1 MAEETFAQQQVTEPE
16 LSESD
21 RIRKRIQEYKASL
34 NPQTLQIIQIL
45 LDSQLKSGLLKPA
58 DLDAVVLLRD
68 EVNKAQIEYN
78 TQVQNAQ
85 KRLQDLA
92 ETEMAEKVAA
102 QEAKVQAIVD
112 SRDAERARRKSVE
125 DRMAQMEAV
134 LASHGISMD
143 LNQDGVVGLKEGQVA
158 SQLTAEEQAQVDNIV
173 QVEKDNIAEMESK
186 PKSRAFA
193 MARALNPEPTIEEMP
208 GVEKMPP
215 PDPMESWESQYDD
228 TPVSDEQMA
237 EAHKLADELDEFE
250 DKVESTKK
258 SFKEWEEE
266 NGHPT
271 NDDLHAMAEGL
282 DEFKP
287 SGTTTE
293 SFLDEVERVNEVAEA
308 DELLSEDTPPPPSA
322 PVVSAGQVNDEQ
334 AEELAEENPEFVL
347 SRDSVKMIEETPEG
361 WDANGSPVVDEP
373 EEEYEEITIPSESE
387 LKSMTKANIK
397 SEADKLGFDVPT
409 SLTKTAMIETFKT
422 QTDEFIQSL
431 QDSGEFVSASDSSD
445 DDESKDDIKDGGYF

>member
-1 MAEETFAQQQVTEPE
+1 MAEQTFSQQQVTEPE
-16 LSESD
+16 LTESD
-21 RIRKRIQEYKASL
+21 KIRKRIQDYKASL

-102 QEAKVQAIVD
+102 QEAQVQAIVD

-173 QVEKDNIAEMESK
+173 QVEKDNIAEMEPK

-193 MARALNPEPTIEEMP
+193 MARAMNPEPTVEEEP
-208 GVEKMPP
+208 IMPP
-215 PDPMESWESQYDD
+215 PDPMESWE
-228 TPVSDEQMA
+228 TPSVSDEQMA
-237 EAHKLADELDEFE
+237 EANKLADELDEFE

-308 DELLSEDTPPPPSA
+308 DELLSEDIPPPPSA

-334 AEELAEENPEFVL
+334 AEELSEENPEFVL
-347 SRDSVKMIEETPEG
+347 SRESVKMIDELPE
-361 WDANGSPVVDEP
+361 EP

>member
-1 MAEETFAQQQVTEPE
+1 MAEETFSQQQVTEPE

-102 QEAKVQAIVD
+102 QEAQVQSIVD
-112 SRDAERARRKSVE
+112 SRDAERARRKAVE

-173 QVEKDNIAEMESK
+173 QVEKDNIAQMEPK

-193 MARALNPEPTIEEMP
+193 MARAMNPEPTVEEEP
-208 GVEKMPP
+208 IMPP
-215 PDPMESWESQYDD
+215 PDPMESWE
-228 TPVSDEQMA
+228 TPAVSDEQMA
-237 EAHKLADELDEFE
+237 EANKLADELDEFE
-250 DKVESTKK
+250 GKVESTKK

-308 DELLSEDTPPPPSA
+308 DELLEDIPPPPSA

-334 AEELAEENPEFVL
+334 AEELSEENPEFVL
-347 SRDSVKMIEETPEG
+347 SRDSVKMIDELPEE
-361 WDANGSPVVDEP
+361 

>member
-102 QEAKVQAIVD
+102 QEAQVQAIVD

-193 MARALNPEPTIEEMP
+193 MARAMNPEPTIEEMP

-228 TPVSDEQMA
+228 TPSPSVSDEQMA
-237 EAHKLADELDEFE
+237 EANKLADELDEFE

-266 NGHPT
+266 N
-271 NDDLHAMAEGL
+271 
-282 DEFKP
+282 EFKP

-308 DELLSEDTPPPPSA
+308 DELLSEDITPPPSA

-334 AEELAEENPEFVL
+334 AEELTEENPEFVL
-347 SRDSVKMIEETPEG
+347 SRESVKMIDELPE
-361 WDANGSPVVDEP
+361 EP

-431 QDSGEFVSASDSSD
+431 QDSGEFVSASDSSE

>member
-1 MAEETFAQQQVTEPE
+1 MAEETFSQQQVTEPE

-102 QEAKVQAIVD
+102 QEAQVQSIVD
-112 SRDAERARRKSVE
+112 SRDAERARRKAVE

-173 QVEKDNIAEMESK
+173 QVEKDNIAEMEPK

-193 MARALNPEPTIEEMP
+193 MARAMNPEPTVEEEP
-208 GVEKMPP
+208 IMPP
-215 PDPMESWESQYDD
+215 PDPMESWE
-228 TPVSDEQMA
+228 TPAVSDKQME
-237 EAHKLADELDEFE
+237 EANKLADELDEFE

-308 DELLSEDTPPPPSA
+308 DELLSEDIPPPPSA

-334 AEELAEENPEFVL
+334 AEELSEENPEFVL
-347 SRDSVKMIEETPEG
+347 SRDSVKMIDELPE
-361 WDANGSPVVDEP
+361 EP

-445 DDESKDDIKDGGYF
+445 DDESKDNIKDGGYF

>member
-1 MAEETFAQQQVTEPE
+1 MAEETFSQQQVTEPE

-102 QEAKVQAIVD
+102 QEAQVQSIVD
-112 SRDAERARRKSVE
+112 SRDAERARRKAVE

-173 QVEKDNIAEMESK
+173 QVEKDNIAQMEPK

-193 MARALNPEPTIEEMP
+193 MARAMNPEPT
-208 GVEKMPP
+208 MPP
-215 PDPMESWESQYDD
+215 PDPMESWE
-228 TPVSDEQMA
+228 TPAVSDEQMA
-237 EAHKLADELDEFE
+237 EANKLADELDEFE

-308 DELLSEDTPPPPSA
+308 DELLEDIPPPPSA

-334 AEELAEENPEFVL
+334 AEELSEENPEFVL
-347 SRDSVKMIEETPEG
+347 SRETVKMIDELPE
-361 WDANGSPVVDEP
+361 EP

>member
-1 MAEETFAQQQVTEPE
+1 MAEQTFAQQQVTEPE

-102 QEAKVQAIVD
+102 QEAQVQSIVD
-112 SRDAERARRKSVE
+112 SRDAERARRKAVE

-173 QVEKDNIAEMESK
+173 QVEKDNIAQMEPK

-193 MARALNPEPTIEEMP
+193 MARAMNPEPT
-208 GVEKMPP
+208 MPP
-215 PDPMESWESQYDD
+215 PDPMESWE
-228 TPVSDEQMA
+228 TPAVSDEQMA
-237 EAHKLADELDEFE
+237 EANKLADELDEFE

-308 DELLSEDTPPPPSA
+308 DELLEDIPPPPSA

-334 AEELAEENPEFVL
+334 AEELSEENPEFVL
-347 SRDSVKMIEETPEG
+347 SRDSVKMIDELPEE
-361 WDANGSPVVDEP
+361 